1 MAPGLPAGDSRSR
14 TSARSRDPTP
24 RSGACPRFGRM
35 TVVAG
40 EPPGEQVGAALPALQ
55 EPVVVL
61 PGGPLALH
69 RVGFVVG
76 AVAVPPRR
84 HLHPQ
89 RPQTPRAVVQIAD
102 GEREIEVGV
111 AVVATPTTIS
121 RSDRKSTRLN
131 SSHRTI

>member
-1 MAPGLPAGDSRSR
+1 MAPGLPAVDSRSR
-14 TSARSRDPTP
+14 TSTRSRDPTP

-40 EPPGEQVGAALPALQ
+40 EPLSEQVGAALPVLQ

-61 PGGPLALH
+61 LGGPLALH

-84 HLHPQ
+84 PRHPQ
-89 RPQTPRAVVQIAD
+89 SPQGPVAVVQTAD

-111 AVVATPTTIS
+111 
-121 RSDRKSTRLN
+121 
-131 SSHRTI
+131 